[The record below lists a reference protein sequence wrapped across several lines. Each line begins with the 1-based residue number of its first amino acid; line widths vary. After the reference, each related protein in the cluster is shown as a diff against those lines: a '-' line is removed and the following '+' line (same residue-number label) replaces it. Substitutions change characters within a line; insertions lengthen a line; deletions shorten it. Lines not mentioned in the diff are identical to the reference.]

1 MQLNSTTLIAL
12 AAGALYV
19 AWANRDTL
27 LPKLKGLLGTK
38 SVAEPTSEADFLN
51 ALMSLRPF
59 VQGRNVQVEVA
70 ALNTLLHSV
79 IELPEGPVAP
89 DKGGPQ

>member
-1 MQLNSTTLIAL
+1 MNSTTLIIL

-27 LPKLKGLLGTK
+27 LPKLKGLLGAK
-38 SVAEPTSEADFLN
+38 AVGSPASEADFLN

-59 VQGRNVQVEVA
+59 VQGRNVAVEVA

-79 IELPEGPVAP
+79 IELPEGPSAP
-89 DKGGPQ
+89 DRGIV